1 VASVRFPWQ
10 LHLSALWRCDF
21 STYTLQVG
29 AHALLVKAA
38 ARAVAKR
45 SGMNELEAAP
55 ETGVL
60 PS

>member
-1 VASVRFPWQ
+1 VYAQRRF
-10 LHLSALWRCDF
+10 DF
-21 STYTLQVG
+21 STYTLQVA